1 MGGGNVYIKG
11 GSANVQGTIYFKVSS
26 DNVKMEI
33 TDSLITVSTT
43 LVVDAAITTT
53 STFAVGPT
61 SSTRATIS
69 NIYTGTFYLNTNI
82 NANTEYE
89 RDITVS
95 GVAEGDIVI
104 LSPTSDNA
112 AGTTSRGVLWNAW
125 AKSNA
130 ITVRW
135 SCVTGNQYQANG
147 YWRYLVIKA
156 TDP

>member
-33 TDSLITVSTT
+33 TDSSITVSTT
-43 LVVDAAITTT
+43 MIVDAAITTS

-82 NANTEYE
+82 NANTDT
-89 RDITVS
+89 DISFSYSVF
-95 GVAEGDIVI
+95 AFIF
-104 LSPTSDNA
+104 
-112 AGTTSRGVLWNAW
+112 VL
-125 AKSNA
+125 K
-130 ITVRW
+130 
-135 SCVTGNQYQANG
+135 
-147 YWRYLVIKA
+147 
-156 TDP
+156 